1 MKEVIMNVEFRKPLL
16 GFDNLNKFEIL
27 DVEANPLFKE
37 INSTEDE
44 NISFLSISP
53 FDVDEDYEI
62 DLSDS
67 DIADL
72 EIENPEDV
80 ILLNII
86 TLRESLATSTVN
98 MRAPIVLNI
107 NKELASQIVIQ
118 NDKYDIRTPFK
129 LRGDK

>member
-27 DVEANPLFKE
+27 EVEANPLFKE

-53 FDVDEDYEI
+53 FVVDEDYEI

-67 DIADL
+67 DIEDL

-86 TLRESLATSTVN
+86 TLGESLDTSTVN

>member
-1 MKEVIMNVEFRKPLL
+1 MNVEFRKPLL

-53 FDVDEDYEI
+53 FAVDEDYEI

-67 DIADL
+67 DIEDL

-80 ILLNII
+80 ILLSII
-86 TLRESLATSTVN
+86 TLGESLATSTVN

>member
-1 MKEVIMNVEFRKPLL
+1 MNVEFRKPLL

-27 DVEANPLFKE
+27 EVEANPLFKE

-53 FDVDEDYEI
+53 FVVDEDYEI

-67 DIADL
+67 DIEDL

-86 TLRESLATSTVN
+86 SLGESLDTSTVN

>member
-1 MKEVIMNVEFRKPLL
+1 MNVEFRKPLL

-37 INSTEDE
+37 INSTKDK

-53 FDVDEDYEI
+53 FAVDEDYEI

-67 DIADL
+67 DIEDL

-86 TLRESLATSTVN
+86 TLGESLATSTVN

-118 NDKYDIRTPFK
+118 NDKYDIKTPFK

>member
-53 FDVDEDYEI
+53 FAVDEDYEI

-67 DIADL
+67 DIEDL

-86 TLRESLATSTVN
+86 TLGESLDTSTVN

>member
-1 MKEVIMNVEFRKPLL
+1 MNVEFRKPLL

-27 DVEANPLFKE
+27 DVEANPLFNE
-37 INSTEDE
+37 INSTEDK

-53 FDVDEDYEI
+53 FAVDEDYEI

-67 DIADL
+67 DIEDL

-86 TLRESLATSTVN
+86 TLGESLATSTVN

-118 NDKYDIRTPFK
+118 NDKYDIKTPFK

>member
-1 MKEVIMNVEFRKPLL
+1 MNVEFRKPLL

-27 DVEANPLFKE
+27 EVEANPLFKE

-53 FDVDEDYEI
+53 FAVDEDYEI

-67 DIADL
+67 DIEEL

-86 TLRESLATSTVN
+86 TLGESLATSTVN

>member
-1 MKEVIMNVEFRKPLL
+1 MNVEFRKPLL

-53 FDVDEDYEI
+53 FAVDEDYEI

-67 DIADL
+67 DIEDL

-86 TLRESLATSTVN
+86 TLGESLDTSTVN

>member
-27 DVEANPLFKE
+27 DVKANPLFKE

-53 FDVDEDYEI
+53 FAVDEDYEI

-67 DIADL
+67 DIEDL
-72 EIENPEDV
+72 GIENPEDV

-86 TLRESLATSTVN
+86 TLGESLATSTVN